1 MKEPG
6 CLCDN
11 CKKHDDCS
19 SGSGLVWPCG
29 VYVPKAIT
37 NADRLRAMTDEELAR
52 LMCDFFRECYLCPG
66 SDLCNSMDGRAN
78 GLIKWFQQPVEGG
91 DG

>member
-19 SGSGLVWPCG
+19 SGRGLVWPCG

-52 LMCDFFRECYLCPG
+52 FLAEVEYRRAI
-66 SDLCNSMDGRAN
+66 DGGGALWLGTGN
-78 GLIKWFQQPVEGG
+78 TMEWLQQPVEGG